1 MDDENAAALLAEK
14 FTSPIKTQSSVNL
27 SMYSPMTDREPVQA
41 YAKLEGDSFSYYI
54 RTLQVTLGR
63 KAVNSEN
70 ADITLGTAKSISR
83 HHAKVCYNF
92 LNQRFE
98 LIVLGKNGAF
108 INDQFVEKGTT
119 IPLEHR
125 TKIQIG
131 ELAFCFLLPK
141 SDPIEGI
148 LSASTSAVKVPL
160 IQDFSSVDSP
170 NWKSDPQTFDDINR
184 PDYTNIKPP
193 YSYASLIAQAINSTT
208 IKKMTLNGI
217 YNYITSHYPY
227 YQLAQNGWQNSI
239 RHNLS
244 LNKAFVKVPRADG
257 EPGKGAFWT
266 IDQNYE
272 GQFSNGVYKR
282 NRRSSKTSREDSASP
297 FASPV
302 DSRRKST
309 TSISGEAGTLL
320 SPLSMPP
327 KFPNTDISIAPPP
340 PPVFLSNLLRDPASR
355 SSLEPG
361 LVNSKEPSTIENPP
375 PATTSQPY
383 EIDAQNDSV
392 RPESPRLHTKAS
404 KSERLE
410 SPICTSV
417 TTTNATPLAHQESED
432 SESDRSIPHELSDH
446 SAKLVSKRQSEL
458 TPENS

>member
-1 MDDENAAALLAEK
+1 MDDEHAAALLAEK
-14 FTSPIKTQSSVNL
+14 FTSPIRAQKSE
-27 SMYSPMTDREPVQA
+27 SMLVTTPVADREPVQA
-41 YAKLEGDSFSYYI
+41 YAKLEGDTFSYFI

-63 KAVNSEN
+63 KAANSEN

-83 HHAKVCYNF
+83 HHAKVYYNF

-98 LIVLGKNGAF
+98 LVIQGKNGAF
-108 INDQFVEKGTT
+108 INDQFVEKGAT

-131 ELAFCFLLPK
+131 EVAFYFLLPK
-141 SDPIEGI
+141 ADSAESALPVPIPPMMK
-148 LSASTSAVKVPL
+148 ASSMREL
-160 IQDFSSVDSP
+160 SSVDSP
-170 NWKSDPQTFDDINR
+170 NRKSGPIASFDDINM
-184 PDYTNIKPP
+184 PDYTNVKPP
-193 YSYASLIAQAINSTT
+193 YSYASLIAQAINSTS

-282 NRRSSKTSREDSASP
+282 NRRSSKTSRENSASP

-302 DSRRKST
+302 KTRRKSVSS
-309 TSISGEAGTLL
+309 TSLEAGGLL
-320 SPLSMPP
+320 SPVLAPP
-327 KFPNTDISIAPPP
+327 KFPPISSTTAPPP
-340 PPVFLSNLLRDPASR
+340 PPPIFFSNLLKDSSAGNPLESKRKDSNDESIKKEAILTPPSSQTYDCSTQEVKNELTGSQASLLNR
-355 SSLEPG
+355 E
-361 LVNSKEPSTIENPP
+361 K
-375 PATTSQPY
+375 
-383 EIDAQNDSV
+383 
-392 RPESPRLHTKAS
+392 PESPIHSPPHPINLSPPAS
-404 KSERLE
+404 QLSEHREASEE
-410 SPICTSV
+410 SITS
-417 TTTNATPLAHQESED
+417 N
-432 SESDRSIPHELSDH
+432 
-446 SAKLVSKRQSEL
+446 KQSE
-458 TPENS
+458 TTEQNS